1 MADYLS
7 MIDKSREEPET
18 AASSAKIS
26 SKTKGKHT
34 SGACAKCGK
43 KRGSNLT
50 RMACSCLAVPQR
62 ATGKRRSSPKESAAM
77 TKKGRKKRRT
87 AAQKAATAKMI
98 RANKRAR
105 RSANRKPAK
114 RKKHRRTK
122 RRSSAREQSYA
133 IVKYDEKRAERNARG
148 ASKPARKTRK
158 KSTSMAK
165 RRKSGSRKKHRTAK
179 QRAATR
185 KMIAANRAKHGSPK
199 RHRKGRRRARKSA
212 PIVRRT
218 VLRSAKRS
226 GKRRSKAVVT
236 TTRRRGKKGA
246 TVHLK
251 MTGVTERRRR
261 RSRRRNPIK
270 ATRRYVRNPIG
281 SRAGYIRNPLMG
293 GKDWALGLSGFI
305 LGGMGTV
312 FIDRV
317 VSTHPPTA
325 AATGTA
331 ATDQPT
337 VGQIYN
343 VESPSAPIWSSMLRI
358 AVAVA
363 SVSVPFGIAAAVK
376 GAGAK
381 SFFQLWGFGAMSATV
396 VKAGTDVV
404 AMLTGKNAFGSRFY
418 APEVSAQ
425 EDLKK
430 ASVAGTAALPALPVP
445 MLAGIPQR
453 LQAPVHQIVRSAPV
467 AAPHTVPAP
476 PAMQASPVRSATPAA
491 PPVQTQPTAAPA
503 PTGVGAPAEDDFNP
517 YTAGLDGNQ

>member
-1 MADYLS
+1 M
-7 MIDKSREEPET
+7 
-18 AASSAKIS
+18 
-26 SKTKGKHT
+26 
-34 SGACAKCGK
+34 
-43 KRGSNLT
+43 
-50 RMACSCLAVPQR
+50 
-62 ATGKRRSSPKESAAM
+62 
-77 TKKGRKKRRT
+77 KKGRKKRRT

-105 RSANRKPAK
+105 RSSASP
-114 RKKHRRTK
+114 KKHRRGK
-122 RRSSAREQSYA
+122 RRSSAREQSSA
-133 IVKYDEKRAERNARG
+133 IVLYNEKRAERNARH

-158 KSTSMAK
+158 KSTSMRK
-165 RRKSGSRKKHRTAK
+165 RKSGSKKHRTAAQK
-179 QRAATR
+179 RATR
-185 KMIAANRAKHGSPK
+185 KMIAANRSKHHTPK
-199 RHRKGRRRARKSA
+199 RKKARKSKTK

-218 VLRSAKRS
+218 VLRSAKRR

-251 MTGVTERRRR
+251 MTGVTEKRRRRAR
-261 RSRRRNPIK
+261 RSRRNPIAK
-270 ATRRYVRNPIG
+270 ARRYTRNPIG

-325 AATGTA
+325 AATGSA
-331 ATDQPT
+331 ATDQPAT
-337 VGQIYN
+337 GQIYN
-343 VESPSAPIWSSMLRI
+343 VESPSAPIWSSMLRL

-376 GAGAK
+376 GPGAK

-404 AMLTGKNAFGSRFY
+404 ALLTGKNAFGSRFY

-430 ASVAGTAALPALPVP
+430 AQVAGVAALPALPVP
-445 MLAGIPQR
+445 MLAGIPMR
-453 LQAPVHQIVRSAPV
+453 LQAPVHQIVRSAPAIVPYV
-467 AAPHTVPAP
+467 APQSIQ
-476 PAMQASPVRSATPAA
+476 QASPVRAAPAPVA
-491 PPVQTQPTAAPA
+491 PPVQSQPVAAPV
-503 PTGVGAPAEDDFNP
+503 GIGAPAEDDFNP
-517 YTAGLDGNQ
+517 YTAGLENNE